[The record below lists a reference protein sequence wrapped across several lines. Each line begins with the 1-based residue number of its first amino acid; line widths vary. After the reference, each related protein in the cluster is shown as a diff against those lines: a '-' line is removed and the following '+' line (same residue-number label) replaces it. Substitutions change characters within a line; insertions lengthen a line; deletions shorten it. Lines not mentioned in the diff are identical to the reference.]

1 MHNQKLR
8 EKIFSDIQEYW
19 LSVEYMENLDLGAIS
34 KIVFK
39 KELNDEL
46 RMAAF
51 KYLSE
56 YYENAR
62 EESDIWTDDFTIQK
76 KTYSFNI
83 FESNGEL
90 VVVAYPVIPNGE
102 KYTREDTDKGVEILR
117 IKEVNVDNL

>member
-8 EKIFSDIQEYW
+8 EKIFSDIQDYW

-117 IKEVNVDNL
+117 IKEVNVVNL

>member
-1 MHNQKLR
+1 MLNQKLR
-8 EKIFSDIQEYW
+8 EEIFSDIQNYW

-46 RMAAF
+46 RMVAF

-56 YYENAR
+56 YYENVR
-62 EESDIWTDDFTIQK
+62 EECNVWTDDFLIQK
-76 KTYSFNI
+76 KTYTFNI
-83 FESNGEL
+83 FESDGEF

-102 KYTREDTDKGVEILR
+102 KCTREDTDKGVQILR
-117 IKEVNVDNL
+117 IKEVNVNDG